1 MNWFQGNSIGS
12 SVENMDFSHKYKG
25 SSCKSSHI
33 FPSFKP
39 GTLKQQIFFCANV
52 HMSRCRNSLSS
63 LSSRNSGIAFGAPI
77 ATHNFLFLK
86 GEYQINKR
94 NGKGKEEKERER
106 KRKRTGIG
114 KEEERKRKG
123 KGKEEERKGKGKEER
138 TRKGK
143 EERKGGKGLFVVWG
157 YFLNNW
163 ASLSLGVVLI
173 LPLACT

>member
-1 MNWFQGNSIGS
+1 MSCESKHTYISFQFFNGLVSG
-12 SVENMDFSHKYKG
+12 EG

-77 ATHNFLFLK
+77 ATHNFLFEGRIL
-86 GEYQINKR
+86 NKQ
-94 NGKGKEEKERER
+94 EEWKRKRRDR
-106 KRKRTGIG
+106 KRKEKEKNRNRKGRG

-123 KGKEEERKGKGKEER
+123 RGKGKE
-138 TRKGK
+138 
-143 EERKGGKGLFVVWG
+143 
-157 YFLNNW
+157 
-163 ASLSLGVVLI
+163 
-173 LPLACT
+173 